1 MHQLGIAAIAGNRT
15 RPSMFSMNAVETF
28 SAGRMGGF
36 TLGQTGQQ
44 IYARA
49 KTALAKFDAL
59 VVRTQKIANKMA
71 REQVIKDYGLQESTN
86 KDKALYMRNA
96 VAGNVAEVDSYTPP
110 NYLIYETRKGPDA
123 GRVDKLEA
131 FDRDFSSAV
140 TDAENTY
147 GILPEPVI
155 IERLVMTA
163 GAPAES
169 SGTPNWVIP
178 VAVVAAGLGLAAIF
192 GVFK

>member
-28 SAGRMGGF
+28 NAGRMGGY
-36 TLGQTGQQ
+36 TLGQAGQQ

-59 VVRTQKIANKMA
+59 VARTKKIANKTA

-96 VAGNVAEVDSYTPP
+96 VAGNVAEVDSYTPL
-110 NYLIYETRKGPDA
+110 NYLIYETRKGPDV

-131 FDRDFSSAV
+131 FDRDFNSAV

-147 GILPEPVI
+147 GILPEPVV
-155 IERLVMTA
+155 IERLIMTA
-163 GAPAES
+163 GTPAES
-169 SGTPNWVIP
+169 TTPNWVIP
-178 VAVVAAGLGLAAIF
+178 VVVVATGLGIAALF